1 MWRTIGIQQALLF
14 EVLNS
19 FSGISS
25 LPPNQSLRQ
34 HTATIKAIMPE
45 RIKVIIET
53 ITYIEPYKHQINAT
67 DQKPACSSE
76 RYHQQ
81 LLLLRAALCPAAS
94 STPGVS
100 AAAAA
105 ASPARPCWPSAPAAA
120 GVIAASKFLALPAA
134 AASAAA
140 AAAAATAGL
149 FGCCK
154 LHENIEAGIM
164 KQKDVPL
171 YLENGEIK
179 SIFPYLVGDAAFP
192 LGVLMM
198 KAIVPTPAAGTS
210 EVENNARI
218 LLARHVIE
226 RAFGRLKGRWL
237 FCKHNA

>member
-14 EVLNS
+14 EALNS

-34 HTATIKAIMPE
+34 HIATIKAIPE

-53 ITYIEPYKHQINAT
+53 ITYIEPYIHQINAT

-76 RYHQQ
+76 RHHQQ

-94 STPGVS
+94 SAPGVS

-105 ASPARPCWPSAPAAA
+105 ASQARPCWPSAPAAA
-120 GVIAASKFLALPAA
+120 GVIEAPKFLALPA
-134 AASAAA
+134 AAA

-149 FGCCK
+149 FGRCK

-171 YLENGEIK
+171 YLENGDIK

-192 LGVLMM
+192 LGVHMM
-198 KAIVPTPAAGTS
+198 KAIDPTPAAGTS
-210 EVENNARI
+210 EVEYNARI
-218 LLARHVIE
+218 LLARRVIE

-237 FCKHNA
+237 FCKRNA